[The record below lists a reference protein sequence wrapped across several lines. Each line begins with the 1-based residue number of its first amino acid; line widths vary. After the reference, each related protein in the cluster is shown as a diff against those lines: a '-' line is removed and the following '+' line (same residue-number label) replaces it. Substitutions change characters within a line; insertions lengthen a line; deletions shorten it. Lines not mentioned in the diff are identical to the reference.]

1 MDASEET
8 VEERARILVVGGGFG
23 GLFTALELAG
33 AGEVTLVAGDDHF
46 LHTPLLYEYLS
57 GEVEAWHI
65 APHYGELLDRDK
77 VNFVQGAVTDVDF
90 DRREVT
96 VAGRVRRLGYD
107 YLVLS
112 VGGVTNFWGVEGA
125 EAYALPFRKLRHAD
139 DLRRRMI
146 DALDRIPPDA
156 APQDAR
162 RAATFVV
169 VGGGASGVELSTKM
183 SDLLRDAFGRRGLR
197 GEPRVVLVE
206 MGRQVVPGMDD
217 EIRAAVERVL
227 EEKRVE
233 IFSETKVVEVQKRGV
248 VLEHAGERETISAAG
263 VVWTAGVRVNPL
275 VGRLDAEKTKG
286 GLLVVERTLQLPGRP
301 EVFALGD
308 IAYFPHVVPSLAG
321 TAQIAFQQSKLVAR
335 NVQELIDG
343 GAPSAGHFEELGE
356 AISLGVDEAAV
367 LTAGRVVGG
376 QIARQARFA
385 LYTTRLPTWHHRLR
399 VGAAWFF
406 GGKSPRP
413 LGLQGDIIK
422 G

>member
-1 MDASEET
+1 MDASEERAG
-8 VEERARILVVGGGFG
+8 ERARILILGGGFG
-23 GLFTALELAG
+23 GLFTALGLAG
-33 AGEVTLVAGDDHF
+33 AGEVTLVAAEDHF

-65 APHYGELLDRDK
+65 APAYRELLDGEDVR
-77 VNFVQGAVTDVDF
+77 FVQGAAVGVDF
-90 DRREVT
+90 DRKEVE

-107 YLVLS
+107 YLVLA

-125 EAYALPFRKLRHAD
+125 EAHALPFRKIRHAD

-183 SDLLRDAFGRRGLR
+183 ADLLRDAFRRRGLR
-197 GEPRVVLVE
+197 GEPRVVVVE
-206 MGRQVVPGMDD
+206 MGGHVLPGMGADLR
-217 EIRAAVERVL
+217 EVVEQVMG
-227 EEKRVE
+227 EKRVE
-233 IFSETKVVEVQKRGV
+233 LFADTRVVRVEGRGV
-248 VLEHAGERETISAAG
+248 TLEHAGAREAVEAAG

-275 VGRLDAEKTKG
+275 VERLDLEKTQRG
-286 GLLVVERTLQLPGRP
+286 LVVVEPSLQVRGRP

-308 IAYFPHVVPSLAG
+308 IAHAPRVAPSLAG
-321 TAQIAFQQSKLVAR
+321 TAQLAFQQAKLVAA
-335 NVQELIDG
+335 NVQALIDG
-343 GAPSAGHFEELGE
+343 SVPSAGHFEELGE
-356 AISLGVDEAAV
+356 AVSLGTDDAAV
-367 LTAGRVVGG
+367 LTAGKVVGG

-413 LGLQGDIIK
+413 LGL
-422 G
+422 

>member
-1 MDASEET
+1 MDESEERDA
-8 VEERARILVVGGGFG
+8 RARILVVGGGFG

-33 AGEVTLVAGDDHF
+33 AGEVTLVAGEDHF

-65 APHYGELLDRDK
+65 APPYRELLGDDVR
-77 VNFVQGAVTDVDF
+77 FVQGAVTDVDF
-90 DRREVT
+90 TRREVT

-107 YLVLS
+107 YLVLA
-112 VGGVTNFWGVEGA
+112 VGGVTNFWGIPGA
-125 EAYALPFRKLRHAD
+125 EQFALPFRKIRHAD

-162 RAATFVV
+162 RAATFCI

-183 SDLLRDAFGRRGLR
+183 ADLLRDAFRRRGLR
-197 GEPRVVLVE
+197 GEPRVAVVE
-206 MGRQVVPGMDD
+206 MGSHVLPGMD
-217 EIRAAVERVL
+217 EGVRAAVEPVM

-233 IFSETKVVEVQKRGV
+233 VFTDTRVVEVQKGGV
-248 VLEHAGERETISAAG
+248 VLEHAGARETIEASG

-275 VGRLDAEKTKG
+275 VERLEVEKTKHG
-286 GLLVVERTLQLPGRP
+286 LVVVAPTLQVRGRP

-308 IAYFPHVVPSLAG
+308 IAHFPSVPPTLAG
-321 TAQIAFQQSKLVAR
+321 TAQLALQQARHVAR
-335 NVQELIDG
+335 SVQELIDG
-343 GAPSAGHFEELGE
+343 SVPSAGHFEELGE
-356 AISLGVDEAAV
+356 AVSLGTDDAAV
-367 LTAGRVVGG
+367 LVEGRVVSGAL
-376 QIARQARFA
+376 ARQARFA

-413 LGLQGDIIK
+413 LGL
-422 G
+422 